1 MSATGEPQTVQLT
14 SLSPSQLK
22 MLHDQLDQEVQLLT
36 TSMQSLKSAQNQF
49 SESKQNLKQ
58 LNSNNLGKSILVPMN
73 GSLYVPGKLS
83 DIDNVLVDI
92 GTGYFVEK
100 STTEADE
107 FFSRKI
113 DYLKQQMDKV
123 QPTLQ
128 QKFQTKQIVL
138 EVLQSKLMHQSA
150 TKNKNWL
157 KTACGINE
165 MFCSL

>member
-1 MSATGEPQTVQLT
+1 
-14 SLSPSQLK
+14 
-22 MLHDQLDQEVQLLT
+22 
-36 TSMQSLKSAQNQF
+36 
-49 SESKQNLKQ
+49 
-58 LNSNNLGKSILVPMN
+58 MN

-157 KTACGINE
+157 KIACGINE
-165 MFCSL
+165 MFCSS